1 MANSL
6 LVGMSFENS
15 TLSSQQPVDI
25 YSVFLG
31 EQGYLVMLERH
42 HRFDVFIG

>member
-6 LVGMSFENS
+6 LVGMSS

-25 YSVFLG
+25 YSVLLG
-31 EQGYLVMLERH
+31 ESGYLVMLERRH
-42 HRFDVFIG
+42 RFDRFDVFIG